1 MDFSVRKMAE
11 VENCMTSAERVMAY
25 TKLDHEPGYQVKQLP
40 PKHWPL
46 EGNITF
52 QDVRA
57 FDVLSRGSSSTEE
70 L

>member
-11 VENCMTSAERVMAY
+11 VENCMTSAGRVMAY

-52 QDVRA
+52 QDVS
-57 FDVLSRGSSSTEE
+57 LT
-70 L
+70 